1 VAVLAFGP
9 VTAEART
16 VADCAAGST
25 LYTVAHAD
33 DSILFQDPDI
43 RTDIASGRCVRTIFL
58 TAGDA
63 GLDATYWQGR
73 ENGVAA
79 AYADLAARPNVW
91 RTSDAGIPGH
101 PARLLTLVANP
112 AVSVVFLRLPD
123 GQSRGRGFGS
133 TGLVSLEKLWLET
146 VPSIAAVDGTSSYT
160 RAQLVASLAA
170 AMTTFRPDT
179 IRTQDFLGA
188 FGDGDHSDHHAAAY
202 FTRAAGELYLPRHRL
217 IGYVGYG
224 MTTLAANLS
233 AADAAAKQ
241 QTFFAY
247 APFDPPVCQTVVTCE
262 PAAYAGWWSRQYV
275 NATIDQGSGPP
286 PVPVAAP
293 APAAP
298 APAAKAP
305 ETPAQAALRRA
316 KAHRRAALCR
326 RTPNARPCKP
336 RRAPQ
341 TAPTRL

>member
-1 VAVLAFGP
+1 VLAFGP
-9 VTAEART
+9 AAAEARP
-16 VADCAAGST
+16 AAGCAAGST

-43 RTDIASGRCVRTIFL
+43 RTDIAAGRCVRTIFL

-79 AYADLAARPNVW
+79 AYADLAAQPNVW
-91 RTSDAGIPGH
+91 RTADAGIPGH
-101 PARLLTLVANP
+101 PAPLLTLVANP
-112 AVSVVFLRLPD
+112 AVSIVFLRLPD

-146 VPSIAAVDGTSSYT
+146 VPSMTAVDRTSSYT
-160 RAQLVASLAA
+160 RAELVAALTA
-170 AMTTFRPDT
+170 AMTTYGADT

-202 FTRAAGELYLPRHRL
+202 FTRAAGELYVPRHTL

-224 MTTLAANLS
+224 ISTLAVNLS
-233 AADAAAKQ
+233 AAAAAAKQ
-241 QTFFAY
+241 QTFFVY
-247 APFDPPVCQTVVTCE
+247 APFDPPLCQTVATCE

-275 NATIDQGSGPP
+275 NATVVQGSGPP
-286 PVPVAAP
+286 PTPQPPVPVPAP
-293 APAAP
+293 SAPVVKTPAAP
-298 APAAKAP
+298 S
-305 ETPAQAALRRA
+305 QAALRRA
-316 KAHRRAALCR
+316 RARRHAAFCRRA
-326 RTPNARPCKP
+326 PEARACKP

-341 TAPTRL
+341 TAPTH